1 MGKKNIILIGF
12 MGCGKSTFGKK
23 ISKEIGYAF
32 IDMDTYIERQE
43 GCSISEIF
51 ATKGEECFRQL
62 ESNLVEKLSGEGG
75 YIIST
80 GGGVVKNPKN
90 IEKFKENGVIV
101 YLKSSPERIYRN
113 VKSDNTRPLLA
124 VEDKMARIL
133 ELLKEREPLYKKY
146 SDVTVD
152 VSNGSISNITKQ
164 IISIVEEMV

>member
-80 GGGVVKNPKN
+80 GGGVV
-90 IEKFKENGVIV
+90 EK
-101 YLKSSPERIYRN
+101 S
-113 VKSDNTRPLLA
+113 
-124 VEDKMARIL
+124 
-133 ELLKEREPLYKKY
+133 
-146 SDVTVD
+146 
-152 VSNGSISNITKQ
+152 
-164 IISIVEEMV
+164 